1 MADVDKDG
9 WALKPPVIDTAN
21 RRITVPPGAI
31 DGSNFGDL
39 GNIVREYAMYRRL
52 VSVLM
57 TGHGCNLDE
66 VCNPCW
72 DEALLMTLEA
82 EGWTIVREATS
93 PPAGVGS

>member
-9 WALKPPVIDTAN
+9 WALKPPVIDAAN

-82 EGWTIVREATS
+82 EGWTIVRQETS
-93 PPAGVGS
+93 PPDGVAS

>member
-39 GNIVREYAMYRRL
+39 GNFDLMGWLMVAQLMARL
-52 VSVLM
+52 RKDSV
-57 TGHGCNLDE
+57 T
-66 VCNPCW
+66 
-72 DEALLMTLEA
+72 A
-82 EGWTIVREATS
+82 
-93 PPAGVGS
+93 

>member
-9 WALKPPVIDTAN
+9 WALKPPVIDAAN

-31 DGSNFGDL
+31 GGSNFGDL

-82 EGWTIVREATS
+82 EGWTIERQTTS
-93 PPAGVGS
+93 QPDGAAR

>member
-9 WALKPPVIDTAN
+9 WALKPPVIDAAN

-72 DEALLMTLEA
+72 DEALLMTLET
-82 EGWTIVREATS
+82 EGWTIERQETS
-93 PPAGVGS
+93 PPDGVAS

>member
-9 WALKPPVIDTAN
+9 WALKPPVIDAAN

-39 GNIVREYAMYRRL
+39 VNIVREYEMYRRL
-52 VSVLM
+52 VSVLL

-82 EGWTIVREATS
+82 EGWTIVRETTGQPDGAAS
-93 PPAGVGS
+93 

>member
-9 WALKPPVIDTAN
+9 WALKPPVIDAAN

-82 EGWTIVREATS
+82 EGWTIERQTTS
-93 PPAGVGS
+93 PPDGAAR

>member
-9 WALKPPVIDTAN
+9 WALKPPVIDTAT

-39 GNIVREYAMYRRL
+39 VNIVREYETYRRL
-52 VSVLM
+52 VPVLLA
-57 TGHGCNLDE
+57 GHGCQLNN

-82 EGWTIVREATS
+82 EGWTIERQETS
-93 PPAGVGS
+93 RPGGADR